1 MAEKFLVPVSLPHL
15 LHEPIRRVKRALI
28 PAARPA
34 AFVDIH
40 GERNVEWS
48 FLSAEM
54 PSGPGEALEFG
65 CEQGYMSLV
74 AAQKGFHVI
83 ANDLRQ
89 QEFYWRHPDVEFI
102 EGDFLKLA
110 LRDDSFDLAINC
122 SSVEHVGIAG
132 RYGIEVNQNDG
143 DIEVMRRL
151 ANVLKPGGLL
161 LMTAPCG
168 QDTVMAPWCR
178 VYGAQRLPALFEL
191 FDVKKE
197 EYWTKNTQ
205 NQWIP
210 CTRQE
215 ALDWPPRNDPANPH
229 GC

>member
-1 MAEKFLVPVSLPHL
+1 MAEKFLVPVSLPHW

-83 ANDLRQ
+83 ANDLEEQ
-89 QEFYWRHPDVEFI
+89 VFTWKHQCVEFVR
-102 EGDFLKLA
+102 GDFLSIPLP
-110 LRDDSFDLAINC
+110 LNHFDLAINC
-122 SSVEHVGIAG
+122 SSVEHVGVAG
-132 RYGIEVNQNDG
+132 RYGIGVRDDEG
-143 DIEVMRRL
+143 DIRVMERL
-151 ANVLKPGGLL
+151 AGV
-161 LMTAPCG
+161 
-168 QDTVMAPWCR
+168 
-178 VYGAQRLPALFEL
+178 
-191 FDVKKE
+191 
-197 EYWTKNTQ
+197 
-205 NQWIP
+205 
-210 CTRQE
+210 
-215 ALDWPPRNDPANPH
+215 
-229 GC
+229 